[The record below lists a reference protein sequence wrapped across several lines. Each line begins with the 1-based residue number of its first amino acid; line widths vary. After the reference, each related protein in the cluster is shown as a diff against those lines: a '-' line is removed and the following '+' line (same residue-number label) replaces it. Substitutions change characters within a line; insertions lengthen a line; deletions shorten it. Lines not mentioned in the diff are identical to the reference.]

1 MVSIYCIED
10 INDNKYIGS
19 TIQELSVRFNR
30 HKQDKRHNKYCSS
43 SKLNLDYCIIYELE
57 SCKKKDRKEREQ
69 YWKDNTNCVNDND
82 MIHNLKKCNRKYYE
96 KYKEQINRKCREYNK
111 TNKDKLYNNRK
122 EYYKKRFQYRS
133 SWGSDKNNLLDI
145 DLDLFIS

>member
-57 SCKKKDRKEREQ
+57 SCKKKIGKKENNIG
-69 YWKDNTNCVNDND
+69 KIILIVL
-82 MIHNLKKCNRKYYE
+82 MIMIWFITLKNVTE
-96 KYKEQINRKCREYNK
+96 NIM
-111 TNKDKLYNNRK
+111 
-122 EYYKKRFQYRS
+122 
-133 SWGSDKNNLLDI
+133 KNI
-145 DLDLFIS
+145 KSK

>member
-1 MVSIYCIED
+1 
-10 INDNKYIGS
+10 
-19 TIQELSVRFNR
+19 
-30 HKQDKRHNKYCSS
+30 
-43 SKLNLDYCIIYELE
+43 
-57 SCKKKDRKEREQ
+57 
-69 YWKDNTNCVNDND
+69 